1 MGNASTSKSKIRI
14 LDLSMFWAG
23 AACAGFL
30 GDLGMEVIKIESCQ
44 HPDPDRIVTQ
54 GLLYLHNE
62 LGEEPWNRGMIH
74 LRRHRNKFGI
84 TLDLSRPEGKDIFLR
99 LVKISD
105 MVVENFR
112 MGVLEKLGIEY
123 PVLQEVNPQ
132 IILISVSSQG
142 DTGPERTYGSN
153 AEILAF
159 TSGVRSISDYR
170 DEIGL
175 FTAANIPDPLAGTVA
190 AGFALGALRHRRK
203 TGKGIHVVLSQ
214 RELLT
219 SCIGEVV
226 MDYPM
231 NGRITQP
238 QGNQHPFYAPHGCYP
253 CKGKDSWLALVTR
266 DDQEWESLCR
276 AMDKPGFQADSR
288 FIGAFNRWNHRE
300 EIDHAIASWTVQYEK
315 KELMELLQE
324 KGVPAA
330 ALFSVP
336 DLVED
341 QHLKARG
348 FWDRIDDPRPG
359 FGPYVCKG
367 RGVTLSKTPLRTH
380 LRAPD
385 LGEHNRYVYGTLLGM
400 SQEEIEDLEKKGSIG
415 STPAPEVR
423 ARIPKTLPKARR
435 AREGTDQNT
444 R

>member
-1 MGNASTSKSKIRI
+1 MGNELISKAKLRI

-30 GDLGMEVIKIESCQ
+30 GDMGMEVIKIESCQ

-74 LRRHRNKFGI
+74 LRRHRNKLGI
-84 TLDLSRPEGKDIFLR
+84 TLDLSTPEGKDIFLR
-99 LVKISD
+99 LVKVSD

-112 MGVLEKLGIEY
+112 VGVLEKLGIEY
-123 PVLQEVNPQ
+123 PVLEAVNPQ
-132 IILISVSSQG
+132 IILVSVSSQG

-190 AGFALGALRHRRK
+190 AGFALAALRHRRK

-219 SCIGEVV
+219 GCIGEIV

-231 NGRITQP
+231 NGRIPQP

-253 CKGKDSWLALVTR
+253 CKGKDCWIALVAR
-266 DDQEWESLCR
+266 DDREWEMLCQ
-276 AMDKPGFQADSR
+276 AMDKPELLTDARFVGVVSR
-288 FIGAFNRWNHRE
+288 LHHRKDIDGIIG
-300 EIDHAIASWTVQYEK
+300 SWTVQHEK
-315 KELMELLQE
+315 EELMKLLQE
-324 KGVPAA
+324 KGVPAS

-341 QHLKARG
+341 PHLKERG
-348 FWDRIDDPRPG
+348 FWDQIDDPRPG
-359 FGPYVCKG
+359 FGSYLCKG
-367 RGVTLSKTPLRTH
+367 RGVTLSKTPLKTER
-380 LRAPD
+380 RAPD
-385 LGEHNRYVYGTLLGM
+385 LGEHNDYVYGTLLGI
-400 SQEEIEDLEKKGSIG
+400 SQKEVEVLQERGIIG
-415 STPAPEVR
+415 RRPIPEVLS
-423 ARIPKTLPKARR
+423 RIPKSLPKARR
-435 AREGTDQNT
+435 KEN
-444 R
+444 